1 MKKTVQVAFGISL
14 LVLSVIGTVW
24 PSETIGSIIYAI
36 ILPSFIFSIISF
48 VSEISEACGEI
59 AHSTFEKAYKTASQS
74 HDKVQKDM
82 EAYEAG
88 EYKTPYSPDIVP
100 NEIYNELVKS
110 TELMKVSAI
119 TQEMKAIFDKYK
131 KRCDKVNLGCYV
143 FLFLSLMF
151 SSQIAE
157 WISYIDLNCISL
169 WSLTLLYFTLELKAE
184 IREKIYL
191 HIMIKAGK
199 KVEKQKAS
207 LEEKK

>member
-14 LVLSVIGTVW
+14 FVLSVIGTVW

-48 VSEISEACGEI
+48 ISGISETCGEI

-88 EYKTPYSPDIVP
+88 EYTTPYSPDIVP
-100 NEIYNELVKS
+100 YEIYNELVKS
-110 TELMKVSAI
+110 TEFMKVSAI
-119 TQEMKAIFDKYK
+119 TKEMETIFDRYK
-131 KRCDKVNLGCYV
+131 KRCDRVNLGCYI

-151 SSQIAE
+151 SSKIAE
-157 WISYIDLNCISL
+157 WLSCVDLNCISL

-191 HIMIKAGK
+191 YIMKKARNN
-199 KVEKQKAS
+199 VEVKKAS